1 MTMSTSLMFDRA
13 INQMG
18 LTQDRLSKTQMQLS
32 TAKEILKPSDAPDKS
47 AVITRL
53 KSAITRQQSYLDTV
67 RSVQDKL
74 AQQETAAKSASNVI
88 TRLKELTV
96 QAAND
101 TYGPED
107 RKLIDV
113 EVKQLRDQLL
123 SLANTQDVNGNFIFS
138 GARVAKSAFAVDG
151 NGRIAYQGDQ
161 TINQAGVGDQR
172 NVLTNRSG
180 TNPFGMII
188 RTGQAAGASAA
199 ARQESLVG
207 SFSDATTNL
216 STGDFSITLTT
227 AAGAKTV
234 TLPESNS
241 SPQDIID
248 AINNQMALGVKAELY
263 PATDGN
269 SFQIKLT
276 GLTGADHDFDF
287 STTLAGG
294 LDFTTVQQ
302 AADAT
307 GGETRVGVDF
317 FSVIED
323 LSAALQSNDSKN
335 LQRAVG
341 EIGALQDSMTSGLA
355 NIGASMNTLDMQQS
369 LAEENQLR
377 LKKLLSDSE
386 DVDYTEAITKMNK
399 EMLALE
405 AAQSSFAKIS
415 QLNLFSYLR

>member
-67 RSVQDKL
+67 RSVQDRL
-74 AQQETAAKSASNVI
+74 AQQETAAKNASDVI

-101 TYGPED
+101 TYGPAD

-138 GARVAKSAFAVDG
+138 GARVSKSAFAFDA
-151 NGRIAYQGDQ
+151 NGRITYQGDQ

-188 RTGQAAGASAA
+188 RTGQAAGASAT
-199 ARQESLVG
+199 ARQESLLG

-234 TLPESNS
+234 TLPESKS

-263 PATDGN
+263 PSTDGN

-287 STTLAGG
+287 STTLASG

-341 EIGALQDSMTSGLA
+341 EIGTLQDSMTASLA
-355 NIGASMNTLDMQQS
+355 HIGASMNTLDMQQS